1 MTFKNTIKQFNLEE
15 VHKAYAQGD
24 YEKFTLLL
32 NSLVTKN
39 MPLKSTC
46 LDRRLI
52 HYWESKKL
60 FNEVIDNGYLSFFDV
75 CWLNVL
81 QELKEL
87 GVPPKIMLKVH
98 AFFFLDNSFFETL
111 FLNSVID
118 EQAFFSKKIEE
129 LSKSNELAKMLKKF
143 GWNNFSISILSI
155 LLTQENTCLQVS
167 EDGKVNAFKVSHLMN
182 VIELNKLFNRSFI
195 SISLDRIIR
204 KVININDFFSLNQGI
219 LEVKESSMNI
229 IKKMFNDNNIQKITF
244 RLNDK
249 KKSII
254 EVPIRLDFLEF
265 YNKIKYLQKK
275 GTLLDLQIK
284 NNDGNIQL
292 FEVTELRSTK

>member
-1 MTFKNTIKQFNLEE
+1 
-15 VHKAYAQGD
+15 
-24 YEKFTLLL
+24 
-32 NSLVTKN
+32 
-39 MPLKSTC
+39 
-46 LDRRLI
+46 
-52 HYWESKKL
+52 
-60 FNEVIDNGYLSFFDV
+60 
-75 CWLNVL
+75 
-81 QELKEL
+81 
-87 GVPPKIMLKVH
+87 MLKVH

-111 FLNSVID
+111 FLNSIID